1 MKKNKISN
9 IYVQTYTYVFIY
21 IVYSPPIN
29 LLLAS
34 KNASVKYTSEYRMLM
49 QQVVV
54 TKF

>member
-9 IYVQTYTYVFIY
+9 IYVHTY
-21 IVYSPPIN
+21 IVVYILYSLSIN